1 MGEGWYEEEDG
12 RGRRWGGVRK
22 VDEGVP
28 CWGINALLHRGC
40 AMQLGGALQIWWI
53 LSGHFLGFIHLVSQ
67 LVGETFKHT
76 RRGLRGERGMCL
88 GSMQVLSA
96 RFPIQHDV

>member
-1 MGEGWYEEEDG
+1 
-12 RGRRWGGVRK
+12 
-22 VDEGVP
+22 
-28 CWGINALLHRGC
+28 
-40 AMQLGGALQIWWI
+40 MQLGGALQIWWV
-53 LSGHFLGFIHLVSQ
+53 LSGHFSGFIHLVSQ
-67 LVGETFKHT
+67 LVGKTFKYT